1 MRGNNNKIKVNETA
15 MRHSGAHLLAYAVQT
30 LYPNVK
36 LAIGPA
42 IDDGFY
48 YDFDFGDIKIQEE
61 DLLKIEK
68 KMLEIQKNDYP
79 FVKIEMTIDEAKK
92 FLEDTKQPYSL
103 SLLKDIESMGSTNKS
118 EMSKD
123 KSKSGS
129 DTVTFYKT
137 GDFINL
143 CKGGHVK
150 SLKDIGPFKL
160 TSIAGAY
167 FRGDEKNP
175 MLTRIYSVCF
185 KDKSTLLNYLKE
197 REENKNRDHRVIGE
211 KLKIFMISEDVGQGL
226 PLLLPNGEQLKY
238 LLERYM
244 RKIEENLEYKYV
256 STPILTNKK
265 LYERSGHVK
274 FYSEDMYQIK
284 DKENNI
290 FYVKPMNCPHHH
302 MIFEKMVQSYRQLP
316 FKLAEESPLY
326 RNERSGTLTGL
337 IRVRGPITQ
346 NDSHIYV
353 SKDQLKKEFMD
364 VLSIFQ
370 SVYTD
375 LGIKNYYF
383 RLSLPDF
390 KKDKY
395 EGDKDMWDFAS
406 SNIREALKESHSEF
420 KEEIGEAAF
429 YGPKLDVQIKNVYGK
444 EDSIATIQIDI
455 LVPGRMGLK
464 YINKYGKEETPI
476 VIHRSI
482 LGSYERFIAFMIEQT
497 GGNFPLKFAPIQIR
511 LISVSDKYNDNV
523 IELAS
528 SMRNLGVRVDI
539 DITEEGIGKK
549 IRTASLEKIP
559 AKIVIGEKEVLNRKN
574 TNEWAFT
581 INWREDLKYSNNL
594 SLSELLD
601 ILNSEKI

>member
-1 MRGNNNKIKVNETA
+1 MKGNNQNKVNETN
-15 MRHSGAHLLAYAVQT
+15 MRHSGAHLLAYAVQS

-61 DLLKIEK
+61 DLVKIERR
-68 KMLEIQKNDYP
+68 MLDLQKNDYS
-79 FVKIEMTIDEAKK
+79 FEKVEMTIYEAKK
-92 FLEDTKQPYSL
+92 FLKDTKQPYSL
-103 SLLKDIESMGSTNKS
+103 SLLKDIESMGSTMKS
-118 EMSKD
+118 EMSKN
-123 KSKSGS
+123 KGKVGS
-129 DTVTFYKT
+129 DIVTFYKI

-143 CKGGHVK
+143 CRGGHIK

-175 MLTRIYSVCF
+175 MLTRIYAVCF
-185 KDKSTLLNYLKE
+185 KDNNTLLNYLKE
-197 REENKNRDHRVIGE
+197 KEESKNRDHRVIGE

-226 PLLLPNGEQLKY
+226 PLLMPNGEQLKY

-244 RKIEENLEYKYV
+244 RKIEERLGYKYV
-256 STPILTNKK
+256 STPILTNRK

-274 FYSEDMYQIK
+274 FYSEDMYQVK
-284 DKENNI
+284 DKENNVLYI
-290 FYVKPMNCPHHH
+290 KPMNCPHHH
-302 MIFEKMVQSYRQLP
+302 MIFEKMVQSYKQLP

-353 SKDQLKKEFMD
+353 SKDQLKKEFLD
-364 VLSIFQ
+364 VLSIFKT
-370 SVYTD
+370 VYKD

-395 EGDKDMWDFAS
+395 EGDKAMWDFAS
-406 SNIREALKESHSEF
+406 SNIRDALKESNSEF

-429 YGPKLDVQIKNVYGK
+429 YGPKLDIQIKNVYGK

-455 LVPGRMGLK
+455 LVPKRMGLK
-464 YINKYGKEETPI
+464 YINKHGEEETPI

-497 GGNFPLKFAPIQIR
+497 GGNFPLEFAPIQVK
-511 LISVSDKYNDNV
+511 LISVSEKYNDTVEN
-523 IELAS
+523 LAQDI
-528 SMRNLGVRVDI
+528 RDLGVRVDI

-549 IRTASLEKIP
+549 VRNASLEKIP
-559 AKIVIGEKEVLNRKN
+559 AKIVIGEKEILNKKN
-574 TNEWAFT
+574 TNEWKFT
-581 INWREDLKYSNNL
+581 INWRDDLKYQSDMSFGEFL
-594 SLSELLD
+594 KLLKE
-601 ILNSEKI
+601 NTV